1 MAAGGKKFDPNSTMA
16 GPPTQPSGMEDRIPG
31 LSSWAGENA
40 EKYRS
45 KKMQHAGTIESEL
58 ATARAAMLERWKHKN
73 EGTPETHEKSG
84 MDIGALGRMF
94 VQGYLSADQLAWAE
108 EIALAAEMIERD
120 VAIKIVDYV
129 PRIDCSSSGRDVLV
143 EGIMNVRRQIAYREW
158 RKKLTRPK
166 EIALSMLI
174 GERISYSAA
183 ARLFHIHKRKARNIL
198 ITSIDSWPDAM
209 EIAENEA
216 DAASIAAA
224 HAGLI

>member
-1 MAAGGKKFDPNSTMA
+1 MAAGGKKFDPNSLAA
-16 GPPTQPSGMEDRIPG
+16 GPPVQPSGMEDRTPG

-45 KKMQHAGTIESEL
+45 KKMQHAGETEREL
-58 ATARAAMLERWKHKN
+58 AIGRAAMLERWKHKN

-84 MDIGALGRMF
+84 IDIGALGRMF

-108 EIALAAEMIERD
+108 EIALAAELIERD
-120 VAIKIVDYV
+120 VSIKIVDYN

-143 EGIMNVRRQIAYREW
+143 EGIMSVRRQIAYREW
-158 RKKLTRPK
+158 RMLLPEPK
-166 EIALSMLI
+166 ALILSMLI
-174 GERISYSAA
+174 GERLSYSAA
-183 ARLFHIHKRKARNIL
+183 ARAYHVHKRKARSLL
-198 ITSIDSWPDAM
+198 ISSIDNWPEAM
-209 EIAENEA
+209 MIAEKEA